1 MDHDPTETEK
11 QARMALAQATA
22 EALRTGV
29 SSSTFLT
36 FQVQARDQII
46 KDLVALLGGTVT
58 LDPWSKDG
66 LLANVKKV
74 IRKDITKTGVMTL
87 TLVEPDEVD
96 QLPGCPNTND
106 D

>member
-11 QARMALAQATA
+11 QARMALAQ
-22 EALRTGV
+22 V
-29 SSSTFLT
+29 
-36 FQVQARDQII
+36 

-74 IRKDITKTGVMTL
+74 IRKTGVMML